1 MSYFSYKS
9 ETTNNNNN
17 NTSNDNSYSN
27 YAYQKL
33 NNENIDNNNNY
44 SFIQMNEL
52 NGDVN
57 KSKLEIEN
65 PAALAAFT
73 YPEPSENNS
82 SRLNRHFSSREVKIL
97 VFYFGIRLL
106 FTGLIW
112 DHYVHKY
119 HDLLM
124 VFSNNPTQ
132 RV

>member
-1 MSYFSYKS
+1 
-9 ETTNNNNN
+9 
-17 NTSNDNSYSN
+17 
-27 YAYQKL
+27 
-33 NNENIDNNNNY
+33 
-44 SFIQMNEL
+44 MNEL

-73 YPEPSENNS
+73 YTEPSNAANNG
-82 SRLNRHFSSREVKIL
+82 RLNRHFSSREVKIL

-132 RV
+132 RVISCFLNFQIFFRFIFQ